1 MYKGYRVEYHVA
13 VGITI
18 YTQLTVSPT
27 GTKGWVV

>member
-18 YTQLTVSPT
+18 YTQLTVLQAP
-27 GTKGWVV
+27 KGG